1 MADQLWKEAIVAN
14 IFVKGQKLA
23 QTALG
28 LLRRQVKAPSLFT
41 FKFGIADFRGA
52 EGDVVNIKRPAV
64 LVARE
69 KPWRGDDAIVVDRL
83 ANSKIQVALNRHI
96 YSAVALSPEEE
107 TLDEIDYVRDVQ
119 VPQVNAI
126 LDFFENIVV
135 GALRA
140 ASFVFGVTFNP
151 ASGSAVES
159 DPRKVA
165 IRARKLAQ
173 QAHWPLT
180 GRYWLVGANVSEAV
194 ASYEKLLDVDT
205 AGLPEALRE
214 GVVGRLAGWTIVEL
228 DALGEDESYFVH
240 ETAVAIANVAPA
252 VPNGVAKGG
261 GVAAGNGLAVTQL
274 WDYDSTYMKDRSIVH
289 AFAGAT
295 AVTDPEQAAD
305 GSIVRDENDAV
316 VLKFQRA
323 IKVTFGAGGAEKASY
338 TVSITGAP
346 TGGTFTVT
354 VDGQT
359 TDPIAYNATSATIAS
374 EINELTGVSGANVTG
389 GAFPANTKTVTLKE
403 RAVVTATGAFTGGTS
418 PAIAV
423 A

>member
-1 MADQLWKEAIVAN
+1 MAN

-23 QTALG
+23 ATALA
-28 LLRRQVKAPSLFT
+28 LLRRQVKAPGLFT
-41 FKFGIADFRGA
+41 YKFGISDFKGA

-83 ANSKIQVALNRHI
+83 ANSKIQVKLNRHI

-107 TLDEIDYVRDVQ
+107 TLDEVDYVRDVQ
-119 VPQVNAI
+119 APQVQAI

-135 GALRA
+135 GALRV

-159 DPRKVA
+159 DARKVA
-165 IRARKLAQ
+165 VRARKLAQ
-173 QAHWPLT
+173 KAHWPLT
-180 GRYWLVGANVSEAV
+180 GRYWLVGANVSEAI
-194 ASYEKLLDVDT
+194 ATHDKLLEVDA

-214 GVVGRLAGWTIVEL
+214 GVVGRLGGWTIVEL
-228 DALGEDESYFVH
+228 DALGDDESYFVH
-240 ETAVAIANVAPA
+240 ETAIAIATVAPA

-274 WDYDSTYMKDRSIVH
+274 WDYDSDHLKDRSIVH

-295 AVTDPEQAAD
+295 AVLDPEQDAD
-305 GSIVRDENDAV
+305 TGAIIRDENDEVA
-316 VLKFQRA
+316 LKFQRA
-323 IKVTFGAGGAEKASY
+323 IKVTFGAGGSEKASY
-338 TVSITGAP
+338 TLTITGAP
-346 TGGTFTVT
+346 TGGTFTIT

-359 TDPIAYNATSATIAS
+359 TDAIAYNASNADIAK
-374 EINELTGVSGANVTG
+374 ELNELTGVSSAKVSGN
-389 GAFPANTKTVTLKE
+389 AFPGNAKTVTFNE
-403 RAVVTATGAFTGGTS
+403 RIGTLTATGSFTGGTS
-418 PAIAV
+418 PAIA
-423 A
+423 AA

>member
-1 MADQLWKEAIVAN
+1 MAN
-14 IFVKGQKLA
+14 IFVKGQRFA
-23 QTALG
+23 ATALA
-28 LLRRQVKAPSLFT
+28 LLRREVKAPALFT
-41 FKFGIADFRGA
+41 YKFGIADFKGA

-107 TLDEIDYVRDVQ
+107 TLDEVDYIRDVQ
-119 VPQVNAI
+119 QPQVNAV

-151 ASGSAVES
+151 ASGTATEN

-165 IRARKLAQ
+165 IRARKLFQ
-173 QAHWPLT
+173 QAHVPTT
-180 GRYWLVGANVSEAV
+180 GRYWLVGADVSEAI
-194 ASYEKLLDVDT
+194 ASYDKLLDVDT
-205 AGLPEALRE
+205 SGLPEALRE
-214 GVVGRLAGWTIVEL
+214 GVVGKLAGFIIIEL
-228 DALGEDESYFVH
+228 DALDPSESYFVH
-240 ETAVAIANVAPA
+240 ETAVAIANVAPV

-289 AFAGAT
+289 SFAGAT
-295 AVTDPEQAAD
+295 AVLDPEQNSD
-305 GSIVRDENDAV
+305 GSLARDENDAV
-316 VLKFQRA
+316 EMKFQRA
-323 IKVTFGAGGAEKASY
+323 IKVTFGAGGSEKATYSLA
-338 TVSITGAP
+338 ITGSP
-346 TGGTFTVT
+346 TGGTFTLT

-359 TDPIAYNATSATIAS
+359 TDPIAYNASNATIAS
-374 EINELTGVSGANVTG
+374 ELNELSGVSGAKVTG
-389 GAFPANTKTVTLKE
+389 TSPKTITLNE
-403 RAVVTATGAFTGGTS
+403 RSIVTASGTGLTGGTS
-418 PAIAV
+418 PAASIS
-423 A
+423 

>member
-1 MADQLWKEAIVAN
+1 MAN

-23 QTALG
+23 ATALA
-28 LLRRQVKAPSLFT
+28 LLRRQVKAPGLFT
-41 FKFGIADFRGA
+41 YKFGISDFKGA

-83 ANSKIQVALNRHI
+83 ANSKIQVKLNRHI

-107 TLDEIDYVRDVQ
+107 TLDEVDYVRDVQ
-119 VPQVNAI
+119 APQVQAI

-135 GALRA
+135 GALRV

-151 ASGSAVES
+151 ASGNAVES
-159 DPRKVA
+159 DARKVA
-165 IRARKLAQ
+165 VRARKLAQ
-173 QAHWPLT
+173 KAHWPLT
-180 GRYWLVGANVSEAV
+180 GRYWLVGANVSEAI
-194 ASYEKLLDVDT
+194 ATHDKLLEVDA

-214 GVVGRLAGWTIVEL
+214 GVVGRLGGWTIVEL
-228 DALGEDESYFVH
+228 DALGDDESYFVH
-240 ETAVAIANVAPA
+240 ETAIAIATVAPA

-274 WDYDSTYMKDRSIVH
+274 WDYDSDHLKDRSIVH

-295 AVTDPEQAAD
+295 AVLDPEQDAD
-305 GSIVRDENDAV
+305 TGAIIRDENDEVA
-316 VLKFQRA
+316 LKFQRA
-323 IKVTFGAGGAEKASY
+323 IKVTFGAGGSEKASY
-338 TVSITGAP
+338 TLTITGAP
-346 TGGTFTVT
+346 TGGTFTLT

-359 TDPIAYNATSATIAS
+359 TDAIAYNASNADIAK
-374 EINELTGVSGANVTG
+374 ELNELTGVSGAKVTG
-389 GAFPANTKTVTLKE
+389 NAFPGNAKTVTFNE
-403 RAVVTATGAFTGGTS
+403 RIGTFTASGAFTGGTS
-418 PAIAV
+418 PAITA

>member
-1 MADQLWKEAIVAN
+1 MAN

-23 QTALG
+23 QTALA
-28 LLRRQVKAPSLFT
+28 LLRKQVKAPGLFT
-41 FKFGIADFRGA
+41 YKFGIADFKGA

-83 ANSKIQVALNRHI
+83 ANSKIQVTLNRHI

-119 VPQVNAI
+119 APQVNAV
-126 LDFFENIVV
+126 LDFFENIIV

-140 ASFVFGVTFNP
+140 AAFVFGVTYNV
-151 ASGSAVES
+151 ASSNEKEK

-165 IRARKLAQ
+165 IQARKLAQ
-173 QAHWPLT
+173 KAHWPLG
-180 GRYWLVGANVSEAV
+180 GRYWLVGANVSAEI

-205 AGLPEALRE
+205 SGVPEALRE
-214 GVVGRLAGWTIVEL
+214 GVVGRLAGFTIIEL
-228 DALGEDESYFVH
+228 DALGDDESYFVH
-240 ETAVAIANVAPA
+240 ETAIASANVAPA

-295 AVTDPEQAAD
+295 AVLDPEQAPD

-323 IKVTFGAGGAEKASY
+323 IKVTFGAGGSEKASY
-338 TVSITGAP
+338 TVTITGSP
-346 TGGTFTVT
+346 TGGTFTLT
-354 VDGQT
+354 IDGQT
-359 TDPIAYNATSATIAS
+359 TDAIAYNASNATIQS
-374 EINELTGVSGANVTG
+374 EINELTGVSGAVVSG
-389 GAFPANTKTVTLKE
+389 GAFPGNAKTVTFNE
-403 RAVVTATGAFTGGTS
+403 RVATFTATGSFTGGTT

-423 A
+423 S

>member
-1 MADQLWKEAIVAN
+1 MAN
-14 IFVKGQKLA
+14 IFVKGQKFA
-23 QTALG
+23 ATALG
-28 LLRRQVKAPSLFT
+28 LLRKQVKAPGLFT
-41 FKFGIADFRGA
+41 YKFGIADFKGA
-52 EGDVVNIKRPAV
+52 EGDVVNIKRPGV

-107 TLDEIDYVRDVQ
+107 TLDEIEYVRDVQ
-119 VPQVNAI
+119 APQVNAV

-140 ASFVFGVTFNP
+140 ASFVFGVTFNT
-151 ASGSAVES
+151 ASGSATES

-173 QAHWPLT
+173 KAHWPLT
-180 GRYWLVGANVSEAV
+180 GRYWLVGADVSEAV
-194 ASYEKLLDVDT
+194 AAYDKLLEVDT
-205 AGLPEALRE
+205 SGLPEALRE

-228 DALGEDESYFVH
+228 DALGDDESYFIH
-240 ETAVAIANVAPA
+240 ETALGIAVVAPA

-274 WDYDSTYMKDRSIVH
+274 WDYDSTYLKDRSIVH

-295 AVTDPEQAAD
+295 AVLDPEQASD

-338 TVSITGAP
+338 TLTITGTP

-354 VDGQT
+354 IDGQT
-359 TDPIAYNATSATIAS
+359 TDAIAYNASNATIQS
-374 EINELTGVSGANVTG
+374 EINELTGVSGAVVTG
-389 GAFPANTKTVTLKE
+389 GAFPGNVKTVVLPE
-403 RAVVTATGAFTGGTS
+403 RAVISATGSFTGGSS
-418 PAIAV
+418 PAIA
-423 A
+423 AA

>member
-1 MADQLWKEAIVAN
+1 MAN

-23 QTALG
+23 QTALA
-28 LLRRQVKAPSLFT
+28 LLRKEVKAPALFT
-41 FKFGIADFRGA
+41 YKFGIADFKGA

-83 ANSKIQVALNRHI
+83 ANSKIQVTLNRHI

-119 VPQVNAI
+119 APQVRAV
-126 LDFFENIVV
+126 LDFFENIIV

-165 IRARKLAQ
+165 IRARKLFQ
-173 QAHWPLT
+173 QAHVPTT
-180 GRYWLVGANVSEAV
+180 GRFWIVGADVSEAI
-194 ASYEKLLDVDT
+194 ASYDKLLDVDT
-205 AGLPEALRE
+205 SGLPEALRE
-214 GVVGRLAGWTIVEL
+214 GVVGKLAGFIIVEL
-228 DALGEDESYFVH
+228 DALQPTESYFVH
-240 ETAVAIANVAPA
+240 ETAIAIANVAPV

-295 AVTDPEQAAD
+295 AVTDPEQDPDTGA
-305 GSIVRDENDAV
+305 ILRDENDAV
-316 VLKFQRA
+316 QLKFQRA

-338 TVSITGAP
+338 TLTITGAP

-359 TDPIAYNATSATIAS
+359 TDAIAYNATNAVIQA
-374 EINELTGVSGANVTG
+374 EINELSGVSGAKVTG
-389 GAFPANTKTVTLKE
+389 TSPKTITLGE
-403 RAVVTATGAFTGGTS
+403 RSVVTGAHAFTGGTT
-418 PAIAV
+418 PNIAIA
-423 A
+423 

>member
-1 MADQLWKEAIVAN
+1 MAN
-14 IFVKGQKLA
+14 IFLKGQKFA
-23 QTALG
+23 QTALT
-28 LLRRQVKAPSLFT
+28 LLRKQVKAPGLFSY
-41 FKFGIADFRGA
+41 KFGIADFKGA

-83 ANSKIQVALNRHI
+83 ANSKIQVALNRHV

-107 TLDEIDYVRDVQ
+107 TLDEVDYVRDVQ
-119 VPQVNAI
+119 APQVSAV
-126 LDFFENIVV
+126 LDFFENIIV

-140 ASFVFGVTFNP
+140 AAFVFGVTYNP

-173 QAHWPLT
+173 KAHWPLS
-180 GRYWLVGANVSEAV
+180 GRYWIVGANVSEAV
-194 ASYEKLLDVDT
+194 ASYDKLLEVDT
-205 AGLPEALRE
+205 SGLPEALRD
-214 GVVGRLAGWTIVEL
+214 GVVGRLSGWTIVEL
-228 DALGEDESYFVH
+228 DALGDDESYFVH
-240 ETAVAIANVAPA
+240 ETAIAIANVAPA

-274 WDYDSTYMKDRSIVH
+274 WDYDSDYMKDRSIVH

-295 AVTDPEQAAD
+295 PVLDPEQASD
-305 GSIVRDENDAV
+305 GSIVRDENDDV

-323 IKVTFGAGGAEKASY
+323 IKVTFGAGGSEKASY
-338 TVSITGAP
+338 TVTITGAP
-346 TGGTFTVT
+346 TGGTFTLT
-354 VDGQT
+354 IDGQT
-359 TDPIAYNATSATIAS
+359 TDAIAYNASNATIQS
-374 EINELTGVSGANVTG
+374 EINELTGVSGAVVTG
-389 GAFPANTKTVTLKE
+389 GSFPGNAKTVTFNE
-403 RAVVTATGAFTGGTS
+403 RVAAFTATGSFTGGTT

>member
-1 MADQLWKEAIVAN
+1 MAN

-23 QTALG
+23 QTALA
-28 LLRRQVKAPSLFT
+28 LLRKQVKAPGLFT
-41 FKFGIADFRGA
+41 YKFGITDFRGA

-119 VPQVNAI
+119 APQVQAI

-140 ASFVFGVTFNP
+140 ASFVFGVTFNT
-151 ASGSAVES
+151 ASGNTTES
-159 DPRKVA
+159 DARKVA

-173 QAHWPLT
+173 KAHWPLT
-180 GRYWLVGANVSEAV
+180 GRYWLVGADVSEAI
-194 ASYEKLLDVDT
+194 ATHDKLLEVDA

-214 GVVGRLAGWTIVEL
+214 GVVGRLGGWTIVEL
-228 DALGEDESYFVH
+228 DALADDESYFVH
-240 ETAVAIANVAPA
+240 ETAIAIANVAPA

-295 AVTDPEQAAD
+295 AVLDPEQNAAT
-305 GSIVRDENDAV
+305 GAIVRDENDQV
-316 VLKFQRA
+316 VMKFQRA
-323 IKVTFGAGGAEKASY
+323 IKVTFGAGGSEKASY
-338 TVSITGAP
+338 TLTITGAP

-354 VDGQT
+354 IDGQT
-359 TDPIAYNATSATIAS
+359 TDPIAYNASNDAIAS
-374 EINELTGVSGANVTG
+374 EINELTGVSGAKVSG
-389 GAFPANTKTVTLKE
+389 GAFPANAKTLTLNE
-403 RAVVTATGAFTGGTS
+403 RATVSATGSFTGGSS

>member
-1 MADQLWKEAIVAN
+1 MAN
-14 IFVKGQKLA
+14 IFVKGQKFA
-23 QTALG
+23 QTALA
-28 LLRRQVKAPSLFT
+28 LLRKQVKAPGLFT

-83 ANSKIQVALNRHI
+83 ANSKIQVTLNRHI

-119 VPQVNAI
+119 APQVSAV
-126 LDFFENIVV
+126 LDSFENIVV
-135 GALRA
+135 GALRD
-140 ASFVFGVTFNP
+140 ASFVFGVTFNKD
-151 ASGSAVES
+151 SSAENEK

-165 IRARKLAQ
+165 IQARKLAQ
-173 QAHWPLT
+173 KAHWPLG
-180 GRYWLVGANVSEAV
+180 GRYWVVGANVSAEI

-205 AGLPEALRE
+205 SGLPEALRE
-214 GVVGRLAGWTIVEL
+214 GVVGRLAGFTIIEL
-228 DALGEDESYFVH
+228 DALGDDESYFVH
-240 ETAVAIANVAPA
+240 ESAIAIANVAPA

-295 AVTDPEQAAD
+295 AVLDPEQNAD
-305 GSIVRDENDAV
+305 GSILRDENDAV
-316 VLKFQRA
+316 ALKFRRA
-323 IKVTFGAGGAEKASY
+323 IKVTFGAGGSEKDTY
-338 TVSITGAP
+338 TVTITGTP
-346 TGGTFTVT
+346 TGGSFTLT
-354 VDGQT
+354 IDGQT
-359 TDPIAYNATSATIAS
+359 TDAIAYNASNATIQS
-374 EINELTGVSGANVTG
+374 EINELTGISGAVVTG
-389 GAFPANTKTVTLKE
+389 GAFPGNAKTVTFLE
-403 RAVVTATGAFTGGTS
+403 RVGTFTATGSFTGGTT
-418 PAIAV
+418 PAITV

>member
-1 MADQLWKEAIVAN
+1 MAN
-14 IFVKGQKLA
+14 IFIKGQKLA
-23 QTALG
+23 QTALA
-28 LLRRQVKAPSLFT
+28 LLRKEVKAPALFT
-41 FKFGIADFRGA
+41 FKFGISDFKGA

-119 VPQVNAI
+119 APQVRAV

-140 ASFVFGVTFNP
+140 ASFVYGVTFNTG
-151 ASGSAVES
+151 ASDGSQ

-165 IRARKLAQ
+165 IKARKLAQ
-173 QAHWPLT
+173 QAHWPLQ
-180 GRYWLVGANVSEAV
+180 GRFWLVGANVSEAI

-205 AGLPEALRE
+205 AGLPEAVRE

-228 DALGEDESYFVH
+228 DALDPDESFFVH
-240 ETAVAIANVAPA
+240 ETAIAIANVAPA
-252 VPNGVAKGG
+252 VPNGVSKGG

-295 AVTDPEQAAD
+295 AVLDPEQGAD

-323 IKVTFGAGGAEKASY
+323 IKVTFGAGGSEKATYSLA
-338 TVSITGAP
+338 ITGAP

-359 TDPIAYNATSATIAS
+359 TDPIPFNASNATIAS
-374 EINELTGVSGANVTG
+374 EVNELSGVSGAKVTG
-389 GAFPANTKTVTLKE
+389 TTPKTITLNE
-403 RAVVTATGAFTGGTS
+403 RAAVSSSGAGLTGGTT
-418 PAIAV
+418 PAATIS
-423 A
+423 

>member
-1 MADQLWKEAIVAN
+1 MAN

-23 QTALG
+23 ATALG
-28 LLRRQVKAPSLFT
+28 LLRKQVKAPGLFT
-41 FKFGIADFRGA
+41 YKFGIADFKGA
-52 EGDVVNIKRPAV
+52 EGDTVMVKRPAV

-69 KPWRGDDAIVVDRL
+69 KPWRGDDAIVVDRI
-83 ANSKIQVALNRHI
+83 ANSKIAVVLNRHI

-107 TLDEIDYVRDVQ
+107 TLDEIEYVRDVQ
-119 VPQVNAI
+119 APQVQAV
-126 LDFFENIVV
+126 LDFIENIIV
-135 GALRA
+135 GVLRA

-151 ASGSAVES
+151 ASAAAVEN
-159 DPRKVA
+159 DARKVA

-173 QAHWPLT
+173 KAHWPLT
-180 GRYWLVGANVSEAV
+180 GRYWLVGADVSEAI
-194 ASYEKLLDVDT
+194 ATHDKLLEVD
-205 AGLPEALRE
+205 ASGLPEALRE
-214 GVVGRLAGWTIVEL
+214 GVVGKLGGWIIVEL
-228 DALGEDESYFVH
+228 DALGDTESFFVH
-240 ETAVAIANVAPA
+240 ETAIAIANVAPA

-274 WDYDSTYMKDRSIVH
+274 WDYDSDLLKDRSVVH

-295 AVTDPEQAAD
+295 PVLDPEQDPATGA
-305 GSIVRDENDAV
+305 IVRDENDAV

-323 IKVTFGAGGAEKASY
+323 IKVTFGAGGAEKATY
-338 TVSITGAP
+338 TLTITGAP

-359 TDPIAYNATSATIAS
+359 TDAIAYNASNATIAA
-374 EINELTGVSGANVTG
+374 EINELTGVSGAVVSG
-389 GAFPANTKTVTLKE
+389 GAFPANVKTLTLNE
-403 RAVVTATGAFTGGTS
+403 RVVVSATGSFTGGST